1 MKNKKIKIAL
11 LQSAVSDN
19 LKKNIKKSY
28 RQAEQA
34 ARQGAKIICL
44 QELYKTPYFPQA
56 QQVDVEPFL
65 EAIPGESTDLFAKLA
80 KKYRCS
86 IILPI
91 YEKANDGKLYN
102 TAVVLNEKG
111 RIQKPY
117 RKMHIPQD
125 PGFYEK
131 NYFEKGNYGYQIYKQ
146 GNVKFA
152 VLICFDQWFP
162 EAARMVRL
170 EGAEIVFYPTA
181 IGYIKGYKAPEGD
194 WHKAWELV
202 QRGHAVAN
210 SMVVAAI
217 NRTGNEGEMKFWGQS
232 FIADSFGKLVARAS
246 KTKEQVL
253 VAEVDLGLNKFISDG
268 WGFIHNR
275 RVDSYKLNTNKL
287 IYDQKKLRKSDSF
300 SDSIKAL
307 NKKKSK

>member
-1 MKNKKIKIAL
+1 MKNKKIKL
-11 LQSAVSDN
+11 GLVQSNVTPNLANN
-19 LKKNIKKSY
+19 LKKTLKLTE
-28 RQAEQA
+28 RA
-34 ARQGAKIICL
+34 AKQGAKIICL
-44 QELYKTPYFPQA
+44 QELYKTPYFPQDKNVA
-56 QQVDVEPFL
+56 VEPFL
-65 EAIPGESTDLFAKLA
+65 ETIPGESTEAFKKIA
-80 KKYRCS
+80 KKFRCS
-86 IILPI
+86 IVLPI
-91 YEKANDGKLYN
+91 YEKAKNGKLYN

-111 RIQKPY
+111 EIQQPY

-131 NYFEKGNYGYQIYKQ
+131 NYFEKGNYGYQIYKHRD
-146 GNVKFA
+146 VKFA

-181 IGYIKGYKAPEGD
+181 IGYIKGYQAPEGD

-210 SMVVAAI
+210 SMVVAAV
-217 NRTGNEGEMKFWGQS
+217 NRTGEEGEMKFWGQS
-232 FIADSFGKLVARAS
+232 FIADAFGKLVGRAS
-246 KTKEQVL
+246 KTEEEVL

-275 RVDSYKLNTNKL
+275 RVDSYKLNTSKL
-287 IYDQKKLRKSDSF
+287 VADKKALRKSDSF
-300 SDSIKAL
+300 ADSIKAL
-307 NKKKSK
+307 NKKNK